1 MYYNIKYMSNENI
14 ISEELQKIIKLIE
27 KKNYTEAEAALIK
40 IVDEKNNEFY
50 PHQLLGILYSKTG
63 EFDKAKK
70 HFENSLKI
78 NPKNP
83 GLYFDLG
90 TMYKL
95 LNDDEKSLEC
105 FFKVIE
111 LNPNIID
118 AYLSIAKIY
127 EKQKKMVDANKFFQK
142 ALALNK
148 DYLPSNKAYSYF
160 LIKGHG
166 EITKGLSYQYKH
178 LGIIQFNKE
187 NLKIV

>member
-160 LIKGHG
+160 LIRHG
-166 EITKGLSYQYKH
+166 EITKGLSHQYKH